1 VCDSKSCMDTAD
13 GPRILIVEDEP
24 TLAENLYGYL
34 ERQGMMPD
42 AAYDGHGALALLRE
56 SGFDAV
62 VLDLGL
68 PGLGGLDVLRAMREH
83 PALWRP
89 VLVLTARE
97 RIEDKL
103 LAFELG
109 AEDYLVKPFSL
120 AEVAARLRVLV
131 RRRRGGELDALVYGD
146 LRYDPQARAMTL
158 AGRPLALPRKSVL
171 LLEALMRPA
180 GGLATH
186 ECLTAALWPDG
197 PPSDRALHDQIHLLR
212 RHLRAAQGPDVV
224 AEPGRGWRLSDS
236 ADAAATVGRSAA
248 GGPGRQAGRSAS
260 LCGKKAP

>member
-1 VCDSKSCMDTAD
+1 MATTGPAA
-13 GPRILIVEDEP
+13 GPRILIVEDDP

-34 ERQGMMPD
+34 ERQGMTPD
-42 AAYDGHGALALLRE
+42 VAYDGHGALALLRE
-56 SGFDAV
+56 SSFDAV

-68 PGLGGLDVLRAMREH
+68 PGLGGLGVLRAMGRE

-97 RIEDKL
+97 RLEDKL

-120 AEVAARLRVLV
+120 AEVVARLRVLA
-131 RRRRGGELDALVYGD
+131 RRGRGGEAGPLVHGD
-146 LRYDPQARAMTL
+146 LRYDPHAQTVTL

-171 LLEALMRPA
+171 LLAALMRSA

-186 ECLTAALWPDG
+186 ERLTAALWPDG
-197 PPSDRALHDQIHLLR
+197 PPSDRALHDQVHLLR
-212 RHLRAAQGPDVV
+212 RRLRAEQGPDIV
-224 AEPGRGWRLSDS
+224 ADPGRGWRMSPGTEQSCADCPVPDESVQHAGHGS
-236 ADAAATVGRSAA
+236 APADRA
-248 GGPGRQAGRSAS
+248 
-260 LCGKKAP
+260 

>member
-1 VCDSKSCMDTAD
+1 MTGAAD
-13 GPRILIVEDEP
+13 GPRVLIVEDEP

-34 ERQGMMPD
+34 ERQGMAPD

-56 SGFDAV
+56 SVFDVV

-68 PGLGGLDVLRAMREH
+68 PGLGGLDVLRAMRRESV
-83 PALWRP
+83 LWRP

-97 RIEDKL
+97 RLEDKL

-120 AEVAARLRVLV
+120 AEVAARLRVLA
-131 RRRRGGELDALVYGD
+131 RRERSGESDSLVLGE
-146 LRYDPQARAMTL
+146 LRYDPHAQAVTL

-171 LLEALMRPA
+171 LLAALMRPP

-186 ECLTAALWPDG
+186 ARLTAALWPDG
-197 PPSDRALHDQIHLLR
+197 PPSDRALHDQVRLLR
-212 RHLRAAQGPDVV
+212 RRLRAGRGPGIV
-224 AEPGRGWRLSDS
+224 AEPGRGWRLTPAPDD
-236 ADAAATVGRSAA
+236 ADGGGAA
-248 GGPGRQAGRSAS
+248 
-260 LCGKKAP
+260 